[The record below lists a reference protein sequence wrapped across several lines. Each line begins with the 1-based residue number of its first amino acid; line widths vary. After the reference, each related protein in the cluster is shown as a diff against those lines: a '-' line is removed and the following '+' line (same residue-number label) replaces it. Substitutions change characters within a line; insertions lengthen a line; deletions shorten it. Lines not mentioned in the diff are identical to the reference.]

1 MEKHSR
7 TEKAVHF
14 LKSPFYLITLSL
26 LALAGFLFPYPY
38 NFIPSVLFG
47 LLSFLPILQND
58 GIYYIASF
66 ILVIP
71 SANRP
76 FRARDVP
83 LPLVLSIGLVFFSLI
98 LFLIVRKVKRRTGFI
113 FYLLLSFL
121 LLILASYIIN
131 AIERNR
137 NYRQCWFFIV
147 FFLAEIFIYR
157 RRCSATSGR
166 KGFDYLS
173 EVSSVLAILLFLEVG
188 FTLRTKEKHNAFS
201 PFDLSYDSGDAIA
214 SLIILTLPFLGYG
227 IYKKRWYYCAFV
239 LLDYFTLLVLGNTI
253 SLLFLL
259 IGFIPLVFLAFHS
272 YKGYYPYF
280 LLVGLVVLLAPF
292 CFLLF
297 FSQRFSESFLK
308 SRQAFRLLEK
318 NNPNYSQIQS
328 GIFAFESN
336 YLIGAS
342 LLSVT
347 TESGFSMIPN
357 GYIQIG
363 VISGSL
369 GLTSY
374 LFADLIRYLSARK
387 GKTKADRYFFL
398 FFLILHDLLNYLR
411 DATTDWTIFL
421 LRRIVISTFQGSCE
435 EGERIIHDDF
445 KDIRDDNNVQFPAI
459 PN

>member
-7 TEKAVHF
+7 TEKAIHF
-14 LKSPFYLITLSL
+14 LKSPFYLITLAV
-26 LALAGFLFPYPY
+26 LAFFGFLLPYPY
-38 NFIPSVLFG
+38 SFIPSILFG
-47 LLSFLPILQND
+47 LLSFLHLIQKD

-66 ILVIP
+66 LLIIP
-71 SANRP
+71 SSNKP
-76 FRARDVP
+76 FRAKDVP
-83 LPLVLSIGLVFFSLI
+83 LPLVLSISLVFFSLI
-98 LFLIVRKVKRRTGFI
+98 LFLIIWKVKMRTGFI

-131 AIERNR
+131 AIERDR
-137 NYRQCWFFIV
+137 NYRQCWFFII

-166 KGFDYLS
+166 KGLDYLS
-173 EVSSVLAILLFLEVG
+173 IVSSALAILLFLEVS
-188 FTLRTKEKHNAFS
+188 FTLRTKETHHAFS
-201 PFDLSYDSGDAIA
+201 PFDLSYDSGEAIA

-259 IGFIPLVFLAFHS
+259 IGFVPLIFLSFHS

-280 LLVGLVVLLAPF
+280 LLVGLVVLLTPF

-297 FSQRFSESFLK
+297 ISQSFSESFLK
-308 SRQAFRLLEK
+308 SRQAFSLLK
-318 NNPNYSQIQS
+318 KSNPNYHQIQN
-328 GIFAFESN
+328 GISFFESN
-336 YLIGAS
+336 YVIGSS

-347 TESGFSMIPN
+347 TESGFSMVPN

-387 GKTKADRYFFL
+387 GKTKADSYFFL

-421 LRRIVISTFQGSCE
+421 LRRIVISTFQGCCE

-445 KDIRDDNNVQFPAI
+445 KDILDDNNAQFPAI